1 MPIYRSRRNPAVT
14 RGRESVFTKARARR
28 ILSAQ
33 FRMRLS
39 KADALLD
46 AARRNGSAS
55 GPYGEVLVHYD
66 GYNAYRI
73 VEAGD
78 AFYSPEGRGD
88 YRSWDP
94 GARTNPRR
102 KAHWSGLSDE
112 ERVGLAA
119 KAGSAARRYEALSQK
134 RKRKRKAKTQPR
146 DSNGRFVSKS
156 KPTRRRRRK
165 TVVQAGAKFRSNP
178 ASKIKALAPRPT
190 KKPKAK
196 WRKITTQV
204 KLNPRD
210 RNGRFVSPSKR
221 RKSTKRKK
229 ARRNTKWW

>member
-94 GARTNPRR
+94 GARTNPGRR
-102 KAHWSGLSDE
+102 KRS
-112 ERVGLAA
+112 
-119 KAGSAARRYEALSQK
+119 
-134 RKRKRKAKTQPR
+134 RKRKAKTQPR
-146 DSNGRFVSKS
+146 DSNGRFVSKSKPTRRAKS